1 MTTSTALTVIPAIDT
16 LESEGLALAKMYK
29 KEQASLKRKF
39 KQSTALDGFDYRLG
53 KLLDTLSAEAE
64 GGRIKSKRLAEV
76 GIANIDKR
84 RRAEALWFY
93 QNYDKAN
100 AFNKASKKGF
110 TSLTAL
116 QSAMKKADKSNVGRS
131 TEGNTEGST
140 ATDSV
145 DDLLPNNTT
154 FATANDLADAVV
166 AIATER
172 DIDLQQVVELLI
184 DFATADDPSAYH
196 HDVASIQ
203 IAMEER
209 KVA

>member
-1 MTTSTALTVIPAIDT
+1 M
-16 LESEGLALAKMYK
+16 
-29 KEQASLKRKF
+29 
-39 KQSTALDGFDYRLG
+39 
-53 KLLDTLSAEAE
+53 
-64 GGRIKSKRLAEV
+64 EV

-84 RRAEALWFY
+84 RRSEALWFY
-93 QNYDKAN
+93 QNYDKAT
-100 AFNKASKKGF
+100 AFIKASKKGF

-116 QSAMKKADKSNVGRS
+116 QSAMKKADKSNDGPT

-145 DDLLPNNTT
+145 DDLLPSNTT

-172 DIDLQQVVELLI
+172 GIDLQQVVELLI
-184 DFATADDPSAYH
+184 DSATSTE
-196 HDVASIQ
+196 VEI
-203 IAMEER
+203 EER

>member
-1 MTTSTALTVIPAIDT
+1 MANLTLNRRFNMTTSTALTVIPAIDT

-53 KLLDTLSAEAE
+53 KLMATLSAEAE
-64 GGRIKSKRLAEV
+64 SGKIKSKRLAEV

-84 RRAEALWFY
+84 RRSDALWFY

-116 QSAMKKADKSNVGRS
+116 QSAMKKADKSNVGPT
-131 TEGNTEGST
+131 TESDDGFVKIHGNIEGDNIPS
-140 ATDSV
+140 SV
-145 DDLLPNNTT
+145 NAEIIVANVL
-154 FATANDLADAVV
+154 ATAKKYNV
-166 AIATER
+166 
-172 DIDLQQVVELLI
+172 DLQQVVEMLI
-184 DFATADDPSAYH
+184 DNATSTE
-196 HDVASIQ
+196 VE
-203 IAMEER
+203 EER
-209 KVA
+209 NVA

>member
-1 MTTSTALTVIPAIDT
+1 MATSTALTVIPAINT

-53 KLLDTLSAEAE
+53 KLMATLSAEAE
-64 GGRIKSKRLAEV
+64 GDKIKSKRLAEV

-84 RRAEALWFY
+84 RRSEALWFY

-116 QSAMKKADKSNVGRS
+116 QSAMKKADKSNVGPT
-131 TEGNTEGST
+131 TEGDTEGST

-145 DDLLPNNTT
+145 DDLLPSNTT

-172 DIDLQQVVELLI
+172 GIDLQQVVELLI
-184 DFATADDPSAYH
+184 DSATSTE
-196 HDVASIQ
+196 VEI
-203 IAMEER
+203 EER

>member
-64 GGRIKSKRLAEV
+64 GGRIASARLKDCGV
-76 GIANIDKR
+76 TTIDKR

-93 QNYDKAN
+93 RNYDEATT
-100 AFNKASKKGF
+100 FNKASKKGF

-116 QSAMKKADKSNVGRS
+116 QSAMKKATKSNDGPT
-131 TEGNTEGST
+131 TEGDTEGKPSNVN
-140 ATDSV
+140 AESIV
-145 DDLLPNNTT
+145 ANVL
-154 FATANDLADAVV
+154 ATAKKY
-166 AIATER
+166 

-184 DFATADDPSAYH
+184 DSATSNE
-196 HDVASIQ
+196 VEI
-203 IAMEER
+203 EER

>member
-1 MTTSTALTVIPAIDT
+1 MTTSTALTIIPAINT

-64 GGRIKSKRLAEV
+64 GGRIASARLKDCGV
-76 GIANIDKR
+76 TTIDKR

-93 QNYDKAN
+93 RNYDEAT

-116 QSAMKKADKSNVGRS
+116 QSAMKKADKSNVGPT

-145 DDLLPNNTT
+145 DDLLPSNTT

-172 DIDLQQVVELLI
+172 GIDLQQVVELLI
-184 DFATADDPSAYH
+184 DSATSTE
-196 HDVASIQ
+196 VEI
-203 IAMEER
+203 EER

>member
-1 MTTSTALTVIPAIDT
+1 MTTSKALTVIPAIDT

-64 GGRIKSKRLAEV
+64 GRITSARLKDCGVAT
-76 GIANIDKR
+76 IDKR

-93 QNYDKAN
+93 RNYDEAT

-116 QSAMKKADKSNVGRS
+116 QSAMKKATKSNDGPT
-131 TEGNTEGST
+131 TEGDTEGKPSNVN
-140 ATDSV
+140 AESIV
-145 DDLLPNNTT
+145 ANVL
-154 FATANDLADAVV
+154 ATAKKY
-166 AIATER
+166 
-172 DIDLQQVVELLI
+172 DIDLQQVVVMLI
-184 DFATADDPSAYH
+184 DSATSTE
-196 HDVASIQ
+196 V
-203 IAMEER
+203 ER
-209 KVA
+209 KAA

>member
-1 MTTSTALTVIPAIDT
+1 MTTSTALTVIPAINT
-16 LESEGLALAKMYK
+16 LESEGSALAEMYK
-29 KEQASLKRKF
+29 KEQTSLKKKF
-39 KQSTALDGFDYRLG
+39 TQSIKMDQLSYRLG
-53 KLLDTLSAEAE
+53 KLLDTLTAEAE

-84 RRAEALWFY
+84 RRSEALWFY
-93 QNYDKAN
+93 QNYDKAT
-100 AFNKASKKGF
+100 AFIKASKKGF

-116 QSAMKKADKSNVGRS
+116 QSAMKKADKSNVGPS

-145 DDLLPNNTT
+145 DDLLPSNTT

-172 DIDLQQVVELLI
+172 GIDLQQVVELLI
-184 DFATADDPSAYH
+184 DSATSSE
-196 HDVASIQ
+196 VEI
-203 IAMEER
+203 EER

>member
-1 MTTSTALTVIPAIDT
+1 MTTSTALTVIPAINT
-16 LESEGLALAKMYK
+16 LESEGSALAEMYK
-29 KEQASLKRKF
+29 KEQTSLKKKF
-39 KQSTALDGFDYRLG
+39 TQSIKMDQLSYRLG
-53 KLLDTLSAEAE
+53 KLMATLSAEAE
-64 GGRIKSKRLAEV
+64 GGKIKSKRLAEV

-84 RRAEALWFY
+84 RRSEALWFY
-93 QNYDKAN
+93 QNYDKAT
-100 AFNKASKKGF
+100 AFIKASKKGF

-116 QSAMKKADKSNVGRS
+116 QSAMKKADKSNDGPS

-145 DDLLPNNTT
+145 DDLLPSNTT

-172 DIDLQQVVELLI
+172 GIDLQQVVELLI
-184 DFATADDPSAYH
+184 DSATSTE
-196 HDVASIQ
+196 VEI
-203 IAMEER
+203 EER

>member
-1 MTTSTALTVIPAIDT
+1 MATSTALTVIPAINT

-64 GGRIKSKRLAEV
+64 GRITSARLKDCGVAT
-76 GIANIDKR
+76 IDKR

-93 QNYDKAN
+93 RNYDEAT

-116 QSAMKKADKSNVGRS
+116 QSAMKKADKSNDGPS

-145 DDLLPNNTT
+145 DDLLPSNTT

-172 DIDLQQVVELLI
+172 GIDLQQVVELLI
-184 DFATADDPSAYH
+184 DSATSTE
-196 HDVASIQ
+196 V
-203 IAMEER
+203 ER

>member
-1 MTTSTALTVIPAIDT
+1 MATSTALTVIPAINT

-93 QNYDKAN
+93 RNYDEAT

-116 QSAMKKADKSNVGRS
+116 QSAMKKADKSNDGPT
-131 TEGNTEGST
+131 TEGDTEGKPSNVN
-140 ATDSV
+140 AESIV
-145 DDLLPNNTT
+145 ANVL
-154 FATANDLADAVV
+154 ATAKKY
-166 AIATER
+166 
-172 DIDLQQVVELLI
+172 DIDLQQVVVMLI
-184 DFATADDPSAYH
+184 DSATSTE
-196 HDVASIQ
+196 V
-203 IAMEER
+203 ER
-209 KVA
+209 KAA

>member
-1 MTTSTALTVIPAIDT
+1 MTTSTALTVIPAINT
-16 LESEGLALAKMYK
+16 LESEGSALAEMYK
-29 KEQASLKRKF
+29 KEQTSLKKKF
-39 KQSTALDGFDYRLG
+39 TQSIKMDQLSYRLG
-53 KLLDTLSAEAE
+53 KLLDTLTAEAE

-84 RRAEALWFY
+84 RRSEALWFY
-93 QNYDKAN
+93 QNYDKAT
-100 AFNKASKKGF
+100 AFIKASKKGF

-116 QSAMKKADKSNVGRS
+116 QSAMKKADKSNVGPS

-145 DDLLPNNTT
+145 DDLLPSNTT

-172 DIDLQQVVELLI
+172 GIDLQQVVELLI
-184 DFATADDPSAYH
+184 DSATSNE
-196 HDVASIQ
+196 VEI
-203 IAMEER
+203 EER

>member
-1 MTTSTALTVIPAIDT
+1 MTTSTAITIIPAIDT

-53 KLLDTLSAEAE
+53 KLMATLSAEAE
-64 GGRIKSKRLAEV
+64 GDKIKSKRLAEV

-84 RRAEALWFY
+84 RRSEALWFY

-116 QSAMKKADKSNVGRS
+116 QSAMKKADKSNDGPS
-131 TEGNTEGST
+131 TEGDTEGDTESKPSNVN
-140 ATDSV
+140 AESIV
-145 DDLLPNNTT
+145 ANVL
-154 FATANDLADAVV
+154 ATAKKY
-166 AIATER
+166 
-172 DIDLQQVVELLI
+172 DIDLQQVVEMLI
-184 DFATADDPSAYH
+184 DSATSTE
-196 HDVASIQ
+196 VEI
-203 IAMEER
+203 EER

>member
-1 MTTSTALTVIPAIDT
+1 MTTSTALTVIPAINT
-16 LESEGLALAKMYK
+16 LESEGSALAEMYK
-29 KEQASLKRKF
+29 KEQTSLKKKF
-39 KQSTALDGFDYRLG
+39 TQSIKMDQLSYRLG
-53 KLLDTLSAEAE
+53 KLLDTLTAEAE

-93 QNYDKAN
+93 QNYKKAT
-100 AFNKASKKGF
+100 AFIKASKKGF

-116 QSAMKKADKSNVGRS
+116 QLAMKKADKSNDGPS
-131 TEGNTEGST
+131 TEGDTEGNTEGKPST
-140 ATDSV
+140 VNAESIV
-145 DDLLPNNTT
+145 ANVL
-154 FATANDLADAVV
+154 ATAKKY
-166 AIATER
+166 

-184 DFATADDPSAYH
+184 DSATADDPSAYH

>member
-1 MTTSTALTVIPAIDT
+1 MTTSTALTVIPAINT
-16 LESEGLALAKMYK
+16 LESEGSALAEMYK
-29 KEQASLKRKF
+29 KEQTSLKKKF
-39 KQSTALDGFDYRLG
+39 TQSIKMDQLSYRLG

-84 RRAEALWFY
+84 RRSEALWFY
-93 QNYDKAN
+93 QNYDKAT
-100 AFNKASKKGF
+100 AFIKASKKGF

-116 QSAMKKADKSNVGRS
+116 QSAMKKADKSNDGPS
-131 TEGNTEGST
+131 TEGNTEGNT

-145 DDLLPNNTT
+145 DDLLPSNTT

-172 DIDLQQVVELLI
+172 GIDLQQVVELLI
-184 DFATADDPSAYH
+184 DSATSTE
-196 HDVASIQ
+196 V
-203 IAMEER
+203 ER
-209 KVA
+209 KAA

>member
-1 MTTSTALTVIPAIDT
+1 MATSTALTVIPAINT

-53 KLLDTLSAEAE
+53 KLMATLSAEAE
-64 GGRIKSKRLAEV
+64 SGKIKSKRLAEV

-93 QNYDKAN
+93 RNYDEAT

-116 QSAMKKADKSNVGRS
+116 QSAMKKADKSNDGPS
-131 TEGNTEGST
+131 TEGNTEGDTEGKPSNVN
-140 ATDSV
+140 AESIV
-145 DDLLPNNTT
+145 ANVL
-154 FATANDLADAVV
+154 ATAEKYNV
-166 AIATER
+166 
-172 DIDLQQVVELLI
+172 DLQQVVEMLI
-184 DFATADDPSAYH
+184 DSATSTE
-196 HDVASIQ
+196 VEI
-203 IAMEER
+203 EER

>member
-53 KLLDTLSAEAE
+53 KLMATLSAEAE
-64 GGRIKSKRLAEV
+64 SGKIKSKRLAEV

-84 RRAEALWFY
+84 RRSEALWFY

-116 QSAMKKADKSNVGRS
+116 QSAMKKADKSNDGPT
-131 TEGNTEGST
+131 TEGDTEGKPSNVN
-140 ATDSV
+140 AESIV
-145 DDLLPNNTT
+145 ANVL
-154 FATANDLADAVV
+154 ATAKKY
-166 AIATER
+166 

-184 DFATADDPSAYH
+184 DSATSTE
-196 HDVASIQ
+196 VEI
-203 IAMEER
+203 EER

>member
-1 MTTSTALTVIPAIDT
+1 MTTSKALTVIPAIDT

-53 KLLDTLSAEAE
+53 KLLNTLSAEAE
-64 GGRIKSKRLAEV
+64 GGKIKSKRLAEV

-93 QNYDKAN
+93 RNYDEAT

-116 QSAMKKADKSNVGRS
+116 QSAMKKATKSNDGPS
-131 TEGNTEGST
+131 TEGDDGFVKIHGNIEGDNIPS
-140 ATDSV
+140 SV
-145 DDLLPNNTT
+145 NAEIIVANVL
-154 FATANDLADAVV
+154 ATAKKYNV
-166 AIATER
+166 
-172 DIDLQQVVELLI
+172 DLQLVVEMLI
-184 DFATADDPSAYH
+184 DNATSTEV
-196 HDVASIQ
+196 DVT
-203 IAMEER
+203 EER

>member
-1 MTTSTALTVIPAIDT
+1 MANLTLNRRFNMTTSTALTVIPAIDT

-84 RRAEALWFY
+84 RRSEALWFY

-116 QSAMKKADKSNVGRS
+116 QSAMKKADKSNVGPS
-131 TEGNTEGST
+131 TEGNTEGDTEGKPSNVN
-140 ATDSV
+140 AESIV
-145 DDLLPNNTT
+145 ANVL
-154 FATANDLADAVV
+154 ATAKKY
-166 AIATER
+166 
-172 DIDLQQVVELLI
+172 DIDLQQVVEMLI
-184 DFATADDPSAYH
+184 DSATSNE
-196 HDVASIQ
+196 VEI
-203 IAMEER
+203 EER